1 MNTTPNA
8 FRITSQ
14 DFDLGV
20 KELVKTFQ
28 SCRDKNHDS
37 SENEEDQSVTD
48 SYEYLHQWGL
58 RESFGMTYMIHPPVL
73 VASYDNFLNYTSNSD
88 DQCGHDDPTIHPQA
102 ENGDHEE
109 EHEYQYDDVGDWI
122 DDSVHVPTASFQNQE
137 IYAPSDKNIE
147 TIGPVHGSSSHP
159 SSAERKWGNHNTLQ
173 YIEWKFS
180 IVYSHV
186 WGVPVLY
193 FEVHMLDGQPL
204 PRDRLLRHLNRLS
217 SSLSSP
223 SPSWHSTH
231 SSPMSTT
238 QSTTANLVEHNKEI
252 CNDDHA
258 IEEHWTFVSYE
269 EHPITGIPSFFLHPC
284 QTSKRLQL
292 VLVDIVPTSHA
303 HGSTN
308 RDESESVVTP
318 KSAPE
323 PKSNPMMRYK
333 ERHNISG
340 CVILTWLSMILPA
353 AGFRISANVFQQ
365 IDSELLCNQL

>member
-28 SCRDKNHDS
+28 SCREKNHES

-48 SYEYLHQWGL
+48 SYEYLHQWEL
-58 RESFGMTYMIHPPVL
+58 RESFGLTYMIHPPIL
-73 VASYDNFLNYTSNSD
+73 VANYHNFLNYTSSSG
-88 DQCGHDDPTIHPQA
+88 DQCGHGDSTIHPQA
-102 ENGDHEE
+102 ENGDYEE

-122 DDSVHVPTASFQNQE
+122 DDSVHIPTTTFQNQE
-137 IYAPSDKNIE
+137 KIHAPSDTNRE
-147 TIGPVHGSSSHP
+147 TIGPVHGSNPHP
-159 SSAERKWGNHNTLQ
+159 SSADHNNLQ

-180 IVYSHV
+180 AVYSHV

-204 PRDRLLRHLNRLS
+204 SRDRLLRHLNRLS

-223 SPSWHSTH
+223 PPPSWHSTN

-238 QSTTANLVEHNKEI
+238 QRTTANIVEHNKEL
-252 CNDDHA
+252 CNDDHVS
-258 IEEHWTFVSYE
+258 EEHWTFVSYE

-292 VLVDIVPTSHA
+292 VLVNIVPTSQHA

-308 RDESESVVTP
+308 RDESKSVVTP
-318 KSAPE
+318 KFASE
-323 PKSNPMMRYK
+323 PKSNPMMRCK
-333 ERHNISG
+333 ERHHIPG

-365 IDSELLCNQL
+365 IDSELLGNSI